1 MAKKDIEKE
10 QNINNIINWIL
21 LVVTPI
27 VFVILWQI
35 SSDRGIINPSI
46 MPSPKRIVNTFVSLV
61 NSGKLSQHLSISALR
76 VLVGFSIGALLGV
89 ATGILAGLFEKIN
102 KTTAV
107 ILGVLRPIP
116 VIGLVP
122 LFILWF
128 GIGELSKITIIAIG
142 TFWVVLLNS
151 ENGIKNTNSKFL
163 EVARML
169 EKGKFTVLMKIVIP
183 AAIPSIFTGL
193 RLGLSAAWRSLVG
206 AEMIAATRG
215 IGFMISYSREL
226 AQPDVMFVGL
236 FVIGLIGV
244 FIDVI
249 ILKVQQKLIYW
260 V

>member
-1 MAKKDIEKE
+1 MEKKYFVSKE
-10 QNINNIINWIL
+10 NKNKIINWVL
-21 LVVTPI
+21 LLVTPI
-27 VFVILWQI
+27 AFVILWQI
-35 SSDRGIINPSI
+35 LSDRGIIHSSI
-46 MPSPKRIVNTFVSLV
+46 LPSPKKIVNTFFSLLD
-61 NSGKLSQHLSISALR
+61 SGKLYQHLSISAVR
-76 VLVGFSIGALLGV
+76 VLIGFVIGALFGV
-89 ATGILAGLFEKIN
+89 AIGILGGLFEKID
-102 KTTAV
+102 KATAV

-116 VIGLVP
+116 TIGLVP

-128 GIGELSKITIIAIG
+128 GIGEESKIIIIAIG
-142 TFWVVLLNS
+142 TFWSVLLNT

-169 EKGKFTVLMKIVIP
+169 EKGKFTVLMKIVLP
-183 AAIPSIFTGL
+183 AAIPSVFTGL
-193 RLGLSAAWRSLVG
+193 RLGLSAAWRSLIG

-236 FVIGLIGV
+236 LVIGLVGI

-260 V
+260 G

>member
-1 MAKKDIEKE
+1 MAKKDFEKE
-10 QNINNIINWIL
+10 QNLNNIINWIL
-21 LVVTPI
+21 LLVTPI

-35 SSDRGIINPSI
+35 FSDRGFIHSSI
-46 MPSPKRIVNTFVSLV
+46 MPSPKKIVNTFFSLL
-61 NSGKLSQHLSISALR
+61 NSGKLYQHLYVSVLR
-76 VLVGFSIGALLGV
+76 VLTGFAIGSLFGVTVGF
-89 ATGILAGLFEKIN
+89 LAGLFEKID
-102 KTTAV
+102 KATAV

-116 VIGLVP
+116 TIGLVP

-128 GIGELSKITIIAIG
+128 GIGEQSKIILIAVG
-142 TFWVVLLNS
+142 TFWAVWLNT
-151 ENGIKNTNSKFL
+151 ENGIRSTNSKFL

-169 EKGKFTVLMKIVIP
+169 EKGKLTVLMKIVLP
-183 AAIPSIFTGL
+183 ASIPSIFTGL

-236 FVIGLIGV
+236 FVIGLVGI

-260 V
+260 G